1 MKHATTPVMTG
12 RPCRSSVSEALSRM
26 LLGTPPGWTL
36 CGITGLLVLL
46 YPRLAVLAG
55 SLDFSVREK
64 QHCYLALMRSIERS
78 SREAQHARR
87 YHHLQE

>member
-1 MKHATTPVMTG
+1 MIAHVTTG
-12 RPCRSSVSEALSRM
+12 RAFRSHVSEASSRM
-26 LLGTPPGWTL
+26 FLNTPPGWTL

-46 YPRLAVLAG
+46 HPRLAILAS

-78 SREAQHARR
+78 SNEAQHARHH
-87 YHHLQE
+87 HHLQ